1 MKIALFEDILERHVR
16 RSLSRAL
23 TARGHEVIECVPC
36 FSGHHFPTEQS
47 DIERITTTL
56 ESIVE
61 QRPDALLNFRA
72 STLTPSMIE
81 YVKGKGVQT
90 LVWLPDDPVLYG
102 VCYSNIVEHYD
113 FVLNCGGLTILEW
126 YERQHDVR
134 GINFPFWTDRSE
146 FPLTHDPRSNSEFD
160 IAFLG
165 QIKGPI
171 RRQRYDLLASLPGEV
186 RIYGRIES
194 DPKKLYH
201 GYLTSAAETA
211 SVLGRAKL
219 AFNIP
224 QFFEHYRGHE
234 YDFPEL
240 SSMGH
245 FQYPSRVIQYASV
258 GLPIL
263 TYGPDRPPETFPEML
278 AAPDIATCISIARE
292 LLPDTERLSSIAE
305 RTSARFLSSFDASAR
320 AEFLEEIVAAP
331 DRVKSASATERARM
345 FARNGAGFQ

>member
-23 TARGHEVIECVPC
+23 TARGHEVIECAPC
-36 FSGHHFPTEQS
+36 FSGHHFPTERS
-47 DIERITTTL
+47 DIERITATL
-56 ESIVE
+56 ESVVA

-81 YVKGKGVQT
+81 YVRGKGIQT

-113 FVLNCGGLTILEW
+113 FVLNCGGVSILEW
-126 YERQHDVR
+126 YERQHDVH
-134 GINFPFWTDRSE
+134 GVNFPFWTDRNE
-146 FPLTHDPRSNSEFD
+146 FPLTHDPRSKSEFD

-165 QIKGPI
+165 QIKGAI
-171 RRQRYDLLASLPGEV
+171 RRQRYDLLAALPGEV

-201 GYLTSAAETA
+201 GYLSNEGETA
-211 SVLGRAKL
+211 NILGRAKL
-219 AFNIP
+219 AINIP
-224 QFFEHYRGHE
+224 QFFEYYKGHE

-240 SSMGH
+240 PAMGH
-245 FQYPSRVIQYASV
+245 FQYPSRVIQYASI

-263 TYGPDRPPETFPEML
+263 TYGPDHPPETFPEML
-278 AAPDIATCISIARE
+278 TAPDIETCVSIARE
-292 LLPDTERLSSIAE
+292 LLRDPERLHSIAE
-305 RTSARFLSSFDASAR
+305 RTSERFLSSFDASAR
-320 AEFLEEIVAAP
+320 AEFLEEIIAMHG
-331 DRVKSASATERARM
+331 RIKNASVEERARM
-345 FARNGAGFQ
+345 FARNAAGFQ